1 MSALR
6 LLLVASLL
14 SPAVLTGQIA
24 VDNSLTVTEL
34 LEDVLLGQGVSASNV
49 TFNGQPGN
57 QVFIQAAEFDGT
69 LSNVGVPLGNIG
81 LTAGVFMACGEV
93 NTVLGP
99 NTTSGNTLPAG
110 GMNLGG
116 DVDLDDIASPNPSY
130 DAAVLEFDFIP
141 TGDTLKFRYVFAS
154 EEYLEFVN
162 SSYND
167 IFGFFLSG
175 PGINGPYTNNAE
187 NIALVPGTSQPV
199 SINNVNDG
207 MNSDY
212 YVDNGDGFTTPWSTD
227 VQCNQF
233 DGMTAILEARAIVEC
248 GVQYH
253 IKLALAD
260 AGDHVLDSGV
270 FLEAGSFTSTG
281 QVIPSLTVGEVS
293 ANDST
298 MFEGCGLVPFFFHR
312 MGDTTNID
320 TVSIVVGG
328 TATPGVDYFPA
339 IPSQFIYYEG
349 DTMIEYPLNVPMDAD
364 GLETIT
370 ITITQNIVCSGSQ
383 VVNEYLFYID
393 GFTPIVTETADV
405 FGDCGGSYVLTPAIS
420 GGTSEKEILWDTGE
434 ETFTIEVAPGETTV
448 YHFTVTDTCG
458 VEAVSDSITVT
469 IPVYPAL
476 AMEVSPL
483 TLIDCLGN
491 GDIAVLQTTGGD
503 GDYSYG
509 WTLSGADAGSTPTI
523 NVPAA
528 NPNVFYVATV
538 TDGCGSTVTDSVEV
552 GTVALD
558 SMVVDAPD
566 RTVICLGDTTTLE
579 VLGVTGGNGVYS
591 YEWTNSEQQTV
602 SLQDTLQVGVPA
614 DAVYTLTVRDQ
625 CGNEAVEAVY
635 SLIPHP
641 APFTV
646 DLTGDT
652 VLCLGD
658 SLQLWAQVG
667 GGSGYYTIEWVDQ
680 DQSDPHLMVGPEVN
694 AQYRVRIH
702 DQCGEMITD
711 EVNVGVEQPIVHI
724 EATNAG
730 QDDWV
735 FEAATLPTFCRSYR
749 WDLGDGTLSRERTL
763 AHSYLDLEEHWVKLS
778 VVTHT
783 GCTGVDSVLIRPPGQ
798 LFFPNA
804 FTPDGDGINELFG
817 PGTRYIEQFE
827 MSVYDRWGQLVYSTE
842 DVNKPWDGKVGGTE
856 APTSVYVFK
865 YRASG
870 HLFPPQEG
878 FGHVT
883 LLRGSDD

>member
-1 MSALR
+1 MRSYRPFSLSLAL
-6 LLLVASLL
+6 VPAL
-14 SPAVLTGQIA
+14 SWGQIVLDNTITPQQA
-24 VDNSLTVTEL
+24 VENI
-34 LEDVLLGQGVSASNV
+34 LLGSGVTVSNI
-49 TFNGQPGN
+49 TFNGQPGTLLN
-57 QVFIQAAEFDGT
+57 EQIGGFDATNTFLGIDQ
-69 LSNVGVPLGNIG
+69 GVILATGDINN
-81 LTAGVFMACGEV
+81 AQ
-93 NTVLGP
+93 GP
-99 NTTSGNTLPAG
+99 NSSGSSGLGGGNFGATDPDLVLLSGN
-110 GMNLGG
+110 
-116 DVDLDDIASPNPSY
+116 PSIN
-130 DAAVLEFDFIP
+130 DAAILEFDFVP
-141 TGDTLKFRYVFAS
+141 TGDSLKFDFIFGS
-154 EEYLEFVN
+154 DEYLEFVN
-162 SSYND
+162 SVND
-167 IFGFFLSG
+167 AFGFFVSG
-175 PGINGPYTNNAE
+175 PGISGIYANNAI
-187 NIALVPGTSQPV
+187 NIALVPGTTQPV
-199 SINNVNDG
+199 TINDVNSTV
-207 MNSDY
+207 NPSF
-212 YVDNGDGFTTPWSTD
+212 YVDNGDGSTAPFNSD
-227 VQCNQF
+227 PQYVQY
-233 DGMTAILEARAIVEC
+233 DGLTVVMTARAQVTC
-248 GVQYH
+248 GLTYH
-253 IKLALAD
+253 IKIALGD
-260 AGDHVLDSGV
+260 ASDTAWDSAV
-270 FLEAGSFTSTG
+270 FLQAGSFTSTG
-281 QVIPSLTVGEVS
+281 QVVPELVGNGIG

-298 MFEGCGLVPFFFHR
+298 LFEGCGIVPLAFHR
-312 MGDTTNID
+312 YGDTTNID
-320 TVSIVVGG
+320 TVDVVIGG
-328 TATPGVDYFPA
+328 TATGGVDYFPA
-339 IPSQFIYYEG
+339 FPVQLIYQAG
-349 DTMIEYPLNVPMDAD
+349 DTLIPWPVNIPLDAD

-370 ITITQNIVCSGSQ
+370 ITIAQNIVCSGSQ
-383 VVNEYLFYID
+383 VVNDYTLYID
-393 GFTPIVTETADV
+393 QHEPIMIGTSDVT
-405 FGDCGGSYVLTPAIS
+405 GDCGGSYVLAPEIS
-420 GGTSEKEILWDTGE
+420 GGTSEKEILWETGE

-469 IPVYPAL
+469 IPVYPPL

-509 WTLSGADAGSTPTI
+509 WTFNGSDAGSTPLI

-528 NPNVFYVATV
+528 NPHVFYVATV

-552 GTVALD
+552 GTVPLD
-558 SMVVDAPD
+558 SLVVDAPD

-646 DLTGDT
+646 ELTQDT

-658 SLQLWAQVG
+658 SLRLWAQVG

-694 AQYRVRIH
+694 AQYRVRIY

-763 AHSYLDLEEHWVKLS
+763 SHSYLDLEEHWVKLS

-804 FTPDGDGINELFG
+804 FTPDGDGINESFG

-842 DVNKPWDGKVGGTE
+842 DVNKPWDGKVGGADPVTG
-856 APTSVYVFK
+856 VYVYKFK
-865 YRASG
+865 AVG
-870 HLFPPQEG
+870 HLFPSQEG
-878 FGHVT
+878 YGHVT
-883 LLRGSDD
+883 LLSASDAE

>member
-1 MSALR
+1 MRSYLLFTLSLAL
-6 LLLVASLL
+6 VPAL
-14 SPAVLTGQIA
+14 SSGQIVLNSTITPQQA
-24 VDNSLTVTEL
+24 VENI
-34 LEDVLLGQGVSASNV
+34 LLGSGVTVSNI
-49 TFNGQPGN
+49 TFNGQPGTILN
-57 QVFIQAAEFDGT
+57 EQIGGFDATNTFLGIDQ
-69 LSNVGVPLGNIG
+69 GV
-81 LTAGVFMACGEV
+81 
-93 NTVLGP
+93 VLATGDINNAQGP
-99 NTTSGNTLPAG
+99 NSSGSSGLGGGNFGASDPDLVLLSGN
-110 GMNLGG
+110 
-116 DVDLDDIASPNPSY
+116 PSIN
-130 DAAVLEFDFIP
+130 DAAILEFDFVP
-141 TGDTLKFRYVFAS
+141 TGDSLKFDFIFGS
-154 EEYLEFVN
+154 DEYLEFVN
-162 SSYND
+162 SVND
-167 IFGFFLSG
+167 AFGFFVSG
-175 PGINGPYTNNAE
+175 PGISGIYANNAI
-187 NIALVPGTSQPV
+187 NIALVPGTTQPV
-199 SINNVNDG
+199 TINDVNSTV
-207 MNSDY
+207 NPAF
-212 YVDNGDGFTTPWSTD
+212 YVDNGDGSTAPFNSD
-227 VQCNQF
+227 PQYVQY
-233 DGMTAILEARAIVEC
+233 DGLTVVMTARAQVTC
-248 GVQYH
+248 GLTYH
-253 IKLALAD
+253 IKIALGD
-260 AGDHVLDSGV
+260 ASDTAWDSAV
-270 FLEAGSFTSTG
+270 FLQAGSFTSTG
-281 QVIPSLTVGEVS
+281 QVIPELVGDGIG

-298 MFEGCGLVPFFFHR
+298 LFEGCGIVPLAFHR
-312 MGDTTNID
+312 YGDTTNID
-320 TVSIVVGG
+320 TVNIVIGG
-328 TATPGVDYFPA
+328 TATGGVDYFPA
-339 IPSQFIYYEG
+339 FPVQLIYQAG
-349 DTMIEYPLNVPMDAD
+349 DTLIPWPVNIPLDPD
-364 GLETIT
+364 GLETVT
-370 ITITQNIVCSGSQ
+370 ITIAQNIVCSGSQ
-383 VVNEYLFYID
+383 VVNDYTLYID
-393 GFTPIVTETADV
+393 QHAPLLIVTSDV
-405 FGDCGGSYVLTPAIS
+405 MGDCGGSYVLTPEIT

-434 ETFTIEVAPGETTV
+434 ESFTIEVAPGETTV

-476 AMEVSPL
+476 TMEVSPL

-491 GDIAVLQTTGGD
+491 GDIAVTSATGGN
-503 GDYSYG
+503 GEYSYG
-509 WTLSGADAGSTPTI
+509 WTLSGASAGSTSTI

-552 GTVALD
+552 GTVPLE
-558 SMVVDAPD
+558 SIVVDAPD

-579 VLGVTGGNGVYS
+579 VLGVTGGNGVYT

-646 DLTGDT
+646 DLTKDT

-680 DQSDPHLMVGPEVN
+680 DHSDPQLMVGPEVN
-694 AQYRVRIH
+694 AQYRVKIY
-702 DQCGEMITD
+702 DQCGEMISD
-711 EVNVGVEQPIVHI
+711 EVNVGVEQPVVHI

-783 GCTGVDSVLIRPPGQ
+783 GCTAEDSVLIRPPGQ

-804 FTPDGDGINELFG
+804 FTPDGDGINEMFG

-842 DVNKPWDGKVGGTE
+842 DVNKPWDGKVGGADPVTG
-856 APTSVYVFK
+856 VYVYKFK
-865 YRASG
+865 AAG
-870 HLFPPQEG
+870 HLFPSQEG
-878 FGHVT
+878 YGHVT
-883 LLRGSDD
+883 LLSASDAE